1 MLARETERILPAER
15 LHIETPASVT
25 DRPPIDLA
33 QEPPFRLGELAVAPP
48 LRELTAPD
56 GTHQTLEP
64 RVMQVLVALARA
76 NGAIVSRAELI
87 RTCWNGT
94 VVGEDS
100 INRTISLL
108 RRASEGIDCG
118 AFRIET
124 VPKVGYRLVLPRPE
138 PAATPARSRRL
149 AWAALALLVAG
160 LAATLPLWRPAP
172 AGPTYSVHVQP
183 FRTAGAARGFDDEL
197 MSALTSQDVPTAGG
211 RIGLILTGSA
221 EERDGMIR
229 VNAHLADPDS
239 DEVVWSGTIERA
251 PAGRAGLAGA
261 ATIVGSVAQCTLA
274 GVNDAAGAIPRD
286 ILSGYARTCELGA
299 RGQIAQGVRAAREL
313 THEAPDF
320 APGWFALSYHAS
332 ELYFRQPRYDPALRE
347 EALAAANKLIALR
360 PDAQDGYASKYL
372 AMDPA
377 KTLERERLLLRA
389 TKLEPIYADVAQSYL
404 GDFLLQAGRL
414 EEAFQQYRALQQQKP
429 ESASAHGAVFTTAVA
444 TGRWPVAEQ
453 ALARVRRLEPAAM
466 PRLLWRKAVW
476 AQDWAEAE
484 RLMPV
489 ESTAQKD
496 AGAAAYRALAS
507 GDRAKK
513 DAAARLV
520 GALPAD
526 CCQRLQIELL
536 AQLGHPTEAIA
547 LLGRFEAARAPGSR
561 RGLSLLWDPA
571 LRPLW
576 DDPALEPVLRR
587 SGWLAYWTGAKV
599 TPDLCGEATPP
610 PFCRLLND

>member
-1 MLARETERILPAER
+1 MPAER

-33 QEPPFRLGELAVAPP
+33 QEPPFRLGLLTVAPP

-56 GTHQTLEP
+56 GPRQTLEP

-76 NGAIVSRAELI
+76 DGAIVSRAELI

-108 RRASEGIDCG
+108 RRASEGIACG
-118 AFRIET
+118 TFRIET
-124 VPKVGYRLVLPRPE
+124 VPKVGYRLVLTGPE
-138 PAATPARSRRL
+138 PAATPARSRQFAR
-149 AWAALALLVAG
+149 AALALLVAG
-160 LAATLPLWRPAP
+160 LAATVTLWRPAP

-183 FRTAGAARGFDDEL
+183 FRTNGAARAFDDEL

-211 RIGLILTGSA
+211 HIGLILTGSA

-229 VNAHLADPDS
+229 VNARLADPES

-251 PAGRAGLAGA
+251 SAGPAGLAGA
-261 ATIVGSVAQCTLA
+261 ATIVGSFAQCTLA
-274 GVNDAAGAIPRD
+274 GVNDAPGAIPRD
-286 ILSGYARTCELGA
+286 ILSGYARTCDLGA

-313 THEAPDF
+313 TRQAPNF
-320 APGWFALSYHAS
+320 APGWFALSYHAA
-332 ELYFRQPRYDPALRE
+332 ELYFLQPRHDPALRE
-347 EALAAANKLIALR
+347 EALAAADKLIALR
-360 PDAQDGYASKYL
+360 PDAQDGYASKYR
-372 AMDPA
+372 ATDPA
-377 KTLERERLLLRA
+377 KTRERERLLLRA
-389 TKLEPIYADVAQSYL
+389 TKLDPIYADVAPSYL
-404 GDFLLQAGRL
+404 GDFLVQSGRL
-414 EEAFQQYRALQQQKP
+414 EEAFQQYRALQQQNP
-429 ESASAHGAVFTTAVA
+429 ESASAHSAVFTTAVA
-444 TGRWPVAEQ
+444 TGRWPIAEQ

-476 AQDWAEAE
+476 AQDWAAAE

-489 ESTAQKD
+489 ESAAQKD
-496 AGAAAYRALAS
+496 AGVATYRALAS
-507 GDRAKK
+507 GNRAQK
-513 DAAARLV
+513 DAAAQLV
-520 GALPAD
+520 GALPTD

-547 LLGRFEAARAPGSR
+547 LLDRFEAALAPGTR

-571 LRPLW
+571 LRSLW
-576 DDPALEPVLRR
+576 DEPTIEPVLRR
-587 SGWLAYWTGAKV
+587 SGWLAYWARAKV
-599 TPDLCGEATPP
+599 APDLCGQPTPA
-610 PFCRLLND
+610 PFCRLLNN